1 MEIVHFQKVR
11 KNLNRNEQMCHDQRH
26 LLIEAFI
33 ATVIVTVNLLSLP
46 LCKQHKL
53 IAMNLEN
60 YKKKKDFFPVQAKN
74 I

>member
-26 LLIEAFI
+26 LLIETFI
-33 ATVIVTVNLLSLP
+33 ATVIVTVNLLSLL

-53 IAMNLEN
+53 IAMNL
-60 YKKKKDFFPVQAKN
+60 KN
-74 I
+74 